1 MRCIHCSHE
10 RRRGRLHQLP
20 GERIDVPAD
29 VQLGVH
35 CIRDKLVL
43 LGHVDRR
50 DMLCEIVRR
59 VCSSHEWGCGR
70 LHQLAGERVNLSTD
84 VQLGVHGI
92 GDELMLLGHVDSCD
106 VLSELVHCLLT
117 FDQGWDRRKLLLHQW
132 RHCWWNHG
140 VMHLHFM

>member
-1 MRCIHCSHE
+1 MPVSPAAWSSSSRMSL
-10 RRRGRLHQLP
+10 GGGGAGGG
-20 GERIDVPAD
+20 GEV
-29 VQLGVH
+29 
-35 CIRDKLVL
+35 VL
-43 LGHVDRR
+43 AVDGGGGG
-50 DMLCEIVRR
+50 EV
-59 VCSSHEWGCGR
+59 V
-70 LHQLAGERVNLSTD
+70 LAD

-106 VLSELVHCLLT
+106 VLRKLVHCLLT